1 MIPEDVPVLCES
13 NMARKYMKPGIFVM
27 VKRDMPGPVKETA
40 AEVEKFADLI
50 TVSTMKEGVIEYIPD
65 ICNILK
71 LEGFEWKIDLI
82 EKSTI

>member
-1 MIPEDVPVLCES
+1 
-13 NMARKYMKPGIFVM
+13 
-27 VKRDMPGPVKETA
+27 MPGTIKETA

-50 TVSTMKEGVIEYIPD
+50 TVSTMKEGVIKYIPD